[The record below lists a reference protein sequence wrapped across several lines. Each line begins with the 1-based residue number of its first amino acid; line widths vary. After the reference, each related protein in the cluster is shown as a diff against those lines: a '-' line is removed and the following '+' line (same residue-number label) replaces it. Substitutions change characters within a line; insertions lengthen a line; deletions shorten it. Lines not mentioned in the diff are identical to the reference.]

1 MQSEPNET
9 SQKNSLPQS
18 PRENTTDSQHGFH
31 DSDEHLSRQL
41 HAGEGRAKSW
51 RSASNTSPSASSVES
66 SDDARER
73 PLRRLSPPS
82 RHKSGSPVDRIVEHE
97 KDLTYLPKKRSEG
110 RTFTVV
116 QRGKNF
122 GSFQVAIEDFP
133 NGSHFTFDSTFALM
147 LPMAKI
153 STEVLTH
160 VLSHLPPSSL
170 SDVSL
175 VSRRFHQLVTTPH
188 AWRIAFSRFF
198 PGAEALSTLDTNS
211 ELSEDSEIRSERRF
225 FTRLTALASWRSE
238 YILRTRLLR
247 SVGRGK
253 PAESSASVGS
263 GSSRPGASSNGSAHV
278 TYNSDLVTP
287 VDHLHA
293 TFGIEFNKR
302 PPRFIHGATDVGMAS
317 SSDPR
322 NSKVDAWGF
331 SDSLITQQF
340 EDNHPGE
347 APYGLGAG
355 DVIGVPN
362 TMDISQ
368 PFGMIY
374 AEGLPGGRV
383 YYRSTEE
390 KRGRDLASPLN
401 NSVPEL
407 GIPATLPTESMCSV
421 WIAKAP
427 HVPDLSEG
435 TVGML
440 VGSSSGLV
448 SSYSL
453 GTNPL
458 RERRLERGELTARWV
473 LSPGVP
479 IIAIAVDENFSSKRQ
494 SINRIWAVA
503 LNALGEVF
511 YLTDFPVRPVLDR
524 ALKINKVHFER
535 LAWQSGRSVHWTL
548 VEPTRRIATPDP
560 FDRSEV
566 DGSYSPRTSW
576 DGTCLSKEQI
586 VAETNEINVFLQK
599 KPKQF
604 RKVCE
609 GWDMRRRLEVD
620 FAADDEDGA
629 GEGILV
635 IGCGSDEG
643 QHATIKRYTRCKVK
657 ESSDNNLVGQG
668 ASKSITHGDAS
679 HGSIF
684 GDNNPLINEQ
694 PTWSFKDRAISR
706 RSSASPLDSGLG
718 ARLIEEWR
726 TSIFLLGGLKSPQI
740 TTTAVDVS
748 NFALLMTTEDPL
760 LYMSGSS
767 AAPSPLSSPMGK
779 TSSHSLTDV
788 PGQRAR
794 LLAVGTKTGTIVLWN
809 ARAPI
814 ASNTIMD
821 NSIKPVRI
829 IYTDSPQISCLAL
842 TSLYL
847 VHGGNDGLVQ
857 AWDPLASTTDPIRTL
872 NSRFSS
878 RARRRLIQAE
888 ASPTGVG
895 INLFAAGAICLDPD
909 PTVLRGMVSLGSHL
923 RYWSYTSL
931 AADQYKG
938 NKRRLRRSERGS
950 NQGGDRFSGTGRG
963 ALKDY
968 IANEKSELERE
979 KRNKR
984 EEEKR
989 LAGRFGVDLLGPGAS
1004 EDEILAYATMLSE
1017 EAAQS
1022 DELRRK
1028 SASDGESSDTITEE
1042 IVASPVSSPA
1052 QDDIDD
1058 DIAEAIRLS
1067 LQENI
1072 NPTPHAIHNA
1082 GTSEIPV
1089 KYAKAKRNKVS
1100 PSSSPSRSGASGVS
1114 PKAAKAA
1121 SVPAAELDD
1130 LEFALQLSQ
1139 AEEESRAQGGKG
1151 KGRAF

>member
-1 MQSEPNET
+1 
-9 SQKNSLPQS
+9 
-18 PRENTTDSQHGFH
+18 
-31 DSDEHLSRQL
+31 
-41 HAGEGRAKSW
+41 
-51 RSASNTSPSASSVES
+51 
-66 SDDARER
+66 
-73 PLRRLSPPS
+73 
-82 RHKSGSPVDRIVEHE
+82 
-97 KDLTYLPKKRSEG
+97 
-110 RTFTVV
+110 
-116 QRGKNF
+116 
-122 GSFQVAIEDFP
+122 
-133 NGSHFTFDSTFALM
+133 
-147 LPMAKI
+147 MADI
-153 STEVLTH
+153 ATEVLTH
-160 VLSHLPPSSL
+160 ILSHLPPLSL

-211 ELSEDSEIRSERRF
+211 ELSEDSEIRSERRT

-238 YILRTRLLR
+238 YVLRTKLLR
-247 SVGRGK
+247 SIGRGK
-253 PAESSASVGS
+253 PADSSAPAS
-263 GSSRPGASSNGSAHV
+263 GPSRTGTGTNGSAHA
-278 TYNSDLVTP
+278 TYNSDLVTL

-293 TFGIEFNKR
+293 TFGTEFNKR
-302 PPRFIHGATDVGMAS
+302 LPRFIHGATDVGMAS
-317 SSDPR
+317 CSDPR
-322 NSKVDAWGF
+322 SGKVDAWGF
-331 SDSLITQQF
+331 SDSLIPQQF
-340 EDNHPGE
+340 EDAHPGE
-347 APYGLGAG
+347 ALYGLGAG
-355 DVIGVPN
+355 EVIGVPN

-374 AEGLPGGRV
+374 AEGSLGGRV

-390 KRGRDLASPLN
+390 KRGRDLACPLD
-401 NSVPEL
+401 NSMPEL

-427 HVPDLSEG
+427 NVPDLSEG
-435 TVGML
+435 IVGIL

-448 SSYSL
+448 SAYSV

-479 IIAIAVDENFSSKRQ
+479 IIAIAVDETFSSKRQ
-494 SINRIWAVA
+494 LLNRIWAVA

-511 YLTDFPVRPVLDR
+511 YLCDFPVRPVLDR
-524 ALKINKVHFER
+524 ALKFDKARLER
-535 LAWQSGRSVHWTL
+535 LAWQTGRTVNWTL
-548 VEPTRRIATPDP
+548 VESTRRVARPDP

-576 DGTCLSKEQI
+576 DGTFLSKEQI
-586 VAETNEINVFLQK
+586 AAETKEINAFLQK
-599 KPKQF
+599 KPKHF

-609 GWDMRRRLEVD
+609 GWDMRRHLEVD
-620 FAADDEDGA
+620 FAASDENGA

-635 IGCGSDEG
+635 IGCGLDEG
-643 QHATIKRYTRCKVK
+643 QQALIKRYTRCKMT
-657 ESSDNNLVGQG
+657 ESPDEHLASQGPSRSVAIGG
-668 ASKSITHGDAS
+668 ASHD
-679 HGSIF
+679 SIF
-684 GDNNPLINEQ
+684 GVNNSLINEQ
-694 PTWSFKDRAISR
+694 PTWSFKESFSSR
-706 RSSASPLDSGLG
+706 RNSASPSESEL
-718 ARLIEEWR
+718 RTTLIEEWR
-726 TSIFLLGGLKSPQI
+726 TSVFLLGGLKSPQI
-740 TTTAVDVS
+740 TTTAIDMS
-748 NFALLMTTEDPL
+748 NFALLTTTEDPL
-760 LYMSGSS
+760 LCVSGSS
-767 AAPSPLSSPMGK
+767 AASSPLSSPVGK
-779 TSSHSLTDV
+779 MSSNPLTDV

-794 LLAVGTKTGTIVLWN
+794 LLAIGTKTGTIVLWN

-814 ASNTIMD
+814 ASNTILE
-821 NSIKPVRI
+821 NNIKPIRI

-857 AWDPLASTTDPIRTL
+857 AWDPLASTMDPIRTL

-888 ASPTGVG
+888 ASPAGVG

-909 PTVLRGMVSLGSHL
+909 PTILRGMVTLGSHL
-923 RYWSYTSL
+923 RYWSYSSQ

-968 IANEKSELERE
+968 IANEKLELERE
-979 KRNKR
+979 KRTKR

-1022 DELRRK
+1022 DEFRRK
-1028 SASDGESSDTITEE
+1028 SASDGESSATITKDA
-1042 IVASPVSSPA
+1042 VASPISSA
-1052 QDDIDD
+1052 ALNDIDD

-1067 LQENI
+1067 LEENS
-1072 NPTPHAIHNA
+1072 NASPYAIGNA
-1082 GTSEIPV
+1082 GASKIPV
-1089 KYAKAKRNKVS
+1089 KYARVNRYKAS
-1100 PSSSPSRSGASGVS
+1100 PSGSPPGSSLLSASS
-1114 PKAAKAA
+1114 EAN
-1121 SVPAAELDD
+1121 EDD
-1130 LEFALQLSQ
+1130 LEFALRLSQ
-1139 AEEESRAQGGKG
+1139 AEEESRAQSGKG
-1151 KGRAF
+1151 KGKGKVF

>member
-1 MQSEPNET
+1 MQSESDEI

-18 PRENTTDSQHGFH
+18 SQENTEDSQHGFH
-31 DSDEHLSRQL
+31 DSDELLSRPL
-41 HAGEGRAKSW
+41 PAGEGRAKPR
-51 RSASNTSPSASSVES
+51 RSPSNTSSPASPAGS

-73 PLRRLSPPS
+73 SLRRLSPPS
-82 RHKSGSPVDRIVEHE
+82 RQKSGSPVDRIIEHE
-97 KDLTYLPKKRSEG
+97 KDLTYLLKKRSEG

-116 QRGKNF
+116 QRGKNL
-122 GSFQVAIEDFP
+122 GSSQVAIGDFP
-133 NGSHFTFDSTFALM
+133 N
-147 LPMAKI
+147 
-153 STEVLTH
+153 EVLTH
-160 VLSHLPPSSL
+160 ILSHLSPSSL

-198 PGAEALSTLDTNS
+198 PGAEALSTLDTTS
-211 ELSEDSEIRSERRF
+211 ELSEESEIRSERKF
-225 FTRLTALASWRSE
+225 FTRLIALASWRSE

-247 SVGRGK
+247 SIVRGK
-253 PAESSASVGS
+253 PAESSAPAGS
-263 GSSRPGASSNGSAHV
+263 GSSRPSTGGNGSAHV
-278 TYNSDLVTP
+278 TYNSDLVTL
-287 VDHLHA
+287 VDRLHA
-293 TFGIEFNKR
+293 TFGTGFNKKL
-302 PPRFIHGATDVGMAS
+302 PRFIHGASDVGMAS

-322 NSKVDAWGF
+322 TSKVDAWGF

-340 EDNHPGE
+340 EDMHPGE

-355 DVIGVPN
+355 EVIGVPN

-368 PFGMIY
+368 SFGMIY

-390 KRGRDLASPLN
+390 RRGRDLASPLE
-401 NSVPEL
+401 NSIPEF
-407 GIPATLPTESMCSV
+407 GIPATLQTESVCSV

-427 HVPDLSEG
+427 TVPDLSEG
-435 TVGML
+435 AVGML

-448 SSYSL
+448 SAYSL

-479 IIAIAVDENFSSKRQ
+479 IIAIAVDENFSSKRK

-511 YLTDFPVRPVLDR
+511 YLNDFPVRPVLDR
-524 ALKINKVHFER
+524 ALKLDKVHLER
-535 LAWQSGRSVHWTL
+535 LAWQSGRSVHWML
-548 VEPTRRIATPDP
+548 VEPTRRVARPDP

-576 DGTCLSKEQI
+576 DGTCLSKEQV

-599 KPKQF
+599 KPKHF

-620 FAADDEDGA
+620 FAANDENGA
-629 GEGILV
+629 GEGFLV
-635 IGCGSDEG
+635 IGCGLDEG
-643 QHATIKRYTRCKVK
+643 QHATIKRYTRCKVTD
-657 ESSDNNLVGQG
+657 SSNEDLAGQG
-668 ASKSITHGDAS
+668 APRPVTHGDSS

-684 GDNNPLINEQ
+684 GDKNSLTYEQ
-694 PTWSFKDRAISR
+694 PTWSFKDTAISR
-706 RSSASPLDSGLG
+706 RSSASPSDSGLR
-718 ARLIEEWR
+718 AHLIEEWR
-726 TSIFLLGGLKSPQI
+726 TSVFLLGGLKSPQI
-740 TTTAVDVS
+740 NSTAIDVS
-748 NFALLMTTEDPL
+748 NCALMTTSEDPL
-760 LYMSGSS
+760 LSMSGSS
-767 AAPSPLSSPMGK
+767 AASSPLSSPMGK
-779 TSSHSLTDV
+779 VSSPSLTDV

-794 LLAVGTKTGTIVLWN
+794 LFAIGTQTGIIVLWN
-809 ARAPI
+809 TRAPV
-814 ASNTIMD
+814 ASNAMLE
-821 NSIKPVRI
+821 NNIKPVRI
-829 IYTDSPQISCLAL
+829 IYTDSPQISCIAL

-888 ASPTGVG
+888 ASPAGVG

-909 PTVLRGMVSLGSHL
+909 PTILRGMVSLGSHL
-923 RYWSYTSL
+923 RYWSYSSL
-931 AADQYKG
+931 AVDQYKG
-938 NKRRLRRSERGS
+938 NKRRVRRLERGS

-968 IANEKSELERE
+968 IAYEKLELERE

-1017 EAAQS
+1017 ETAQS

-1028 SASDGESSDTITEE
+1028 SASGGEGSDTITEE
-1042 IVASPVSSPA
+1042 VVASPVSSAA

-1058 DIAEAIRLS
+1058 DMAEAIRLS
-1067 LQENI
+1067 LQDNI
-1072 NPTPHAIHNA
+1072 NSSPYAIGNA
-1082 GTSEIPV
+1082 GANDIPLT
-1089 KYAKAKRNKVS
+1089 YAKAKSNEAS
-1100 PSSSPSRSGASGVS
+1100 PSSSPPRASAFGASPKVNKVS
-1114 PKAAKAA
+1114 K
-1121 SVPAAELDD
+1121 VPAAELDD

-1139 AEEESRAQGGKG
+1139 AEEESRAQGAKG
-1151 KGRAF
+1151 KGRAL

>member
-1 MQSEPNET
+1 MQPEPNET
-9 SQKNSLPQS
+9 FQNISLPQS
-18 PRENTTDSQHGFH
+18 SQENTRDSQHGFH
-31 DSDEHLSRQL
+31 DSDVHPSPQL
-41 HAGEGRAKSW
+41 PAGEGRAKPR
-51 RSASNTSPSASSVES
+51 RSASNTSPSASSAGS

-82 RHKSGSPVDRIVEHE
+82 RQKSGSPVDRIIEHE
-97 KDLTYLPKKRSEG
+97 KDLTYLPKKRAEE
-110 RTFTVV
+110 RTFTIV
-116 QRGKNF
+116 QRGKNL
-122 GSFQVAIEDFP
+122 GSAQVAIGDFP
-133 NGSHFTFDSTFALM
+133 N
-147 LPMAKI
+147 
-153 STEVLTH
+153 EVLTH
-160 VLSHLPPSSL
+160 ILSHLPPSSL

-198 PGAEALSTLDTNS
+198 PGAEALSALDTNS

-247 SVGRGK
+247 SIGRGK
-253 PAESSASVGS
+253 PTESLTPAGS
-263 GSSRPGASSNGSAHV
+263 GSSRPGTGSNGSAHV
-278 TYNSDLVTP
+278 TYNSDLVTL

-293 TFGIEFNKR
+293 TFGTGFNKR
-302 PPRFIHGATDVGMAS
+302 LPRFIHGATEVGMAS

-322 NSKVDAWGF
+322 TSKVDAWGF

-340 EDNHPGE
+340 EDVHPGE

-355 DVIGVPN
+355 EVIGLPN

-368 PFGMIY
+368 PYGMIY
-374 AEGLPGGRV
+374 AEGMPGGRV
-383 YYRSTEE
+383 YYRSMEE
-390 KRGRDLASPLN
+390 KRGRDLASPLD
-401 NSVPEL
+401 NSIPEL

-421 WIAKAP
+421 WISKTP
-427 HVPDLSEG
+427 NVPDLSEG
-435 TVGML
+435 IVGML

-448 SSYSL
+448 SAYSL

-479 IIAIAVDENFSSKRQ
+479 IIAIAVDENFSSKRRLL
-494 SINRIWAVA
+494 NHIWAFA

-511 YLTDFPVRPVLDR
+511 FLSDFPVRPNLDR
-524 ALKINKVHFER
+524 ALKLDKARIER
-535 LAWQSGRSVHWTL
+535 LAWQTGRTVHWTL
-548 VEPTRRIATPDP
+548 VEATRRIARPDP

-576 DGTCLSKEQI
+576 DGTCLSKEQLA
-586 VAETNEINVFLQK
+586 AEIKEIDVFLRK
-599 KPKQF
+599 KPKNF

-620 FAADDEDGA
+620 FAASDENGA
-629 GEGILV
+629 GEVILV
-635 IGCGSDEG
+635 IGCGLDEG
-643 QHATIKRYTRCKVK
+643 QQAMIKRYTRCKVT
-657 ESSDNNLVGQG
+657 ESSDEDLAGQG
-668 ASKSITHGDAS
+668 PSMPIAQGDAS

-684 GDNNPLINEQ
+684 GDHNLLINGQ
-694 PTWSFKDRAISR
+694 PTWSFEDRALSR
-706 RSSASPLDSGLG
+706 RSSTSPSDSELRT
-718 ARLIEEWR
+718 RLIEEWR
-726 TSIFLLGGLKSPQI
+726 TSVFLLGGLKSPQI
-740 TTTAVDVS
+740 TTTAIDLS
-748 NFALLMTTEDPL
+748 NFALLTTTEDPL
-760 LYMSGSS
+760 LSVSGSLAGS
-767 AAPSPLSSPMGK
+767 SPPSSPMGRIL
-779 TSSHSLTDV
+779 SHSLTDV

-794 LLAVGTKTGTIVLWN
+794 LFAIGTKTGTIVLWN
-809 ARAPI
+809 ARAPV
-814 ASNTIMD
+814 ASNTILE
-821 NSIKPVRI
+821 NNIKPIRI

-842 TSLYL
+842 SSLYL

-878 RARRRLIQAE
+878 RARRRLVQAE
-888 ASPTGVG
+888 ASPAGVG

-909 PTVLRGMVSLGSHL
+909 PTILRGMVSLGSHL
-923 RYWSYTSL
+923 RYWSYSSQ

-950 NQGGDRFSGTGRG
+950 NQGGDRFYGTGRG

-968 IANEKSELERE
+968 IANEKLELERE
-979 KRNKR
+979 KREKR

-1022 DELRRK
+1022 HELRKK
-1028 SASDGESSDTITEE
+1028 SASDGESSSTITEE
-1042 IVASPVSSPA
+1042 AVASPVSSAA

-1058 DIAEAIRLS
+1058 DMAEAIRLS
-1067 LQENI
+1067 LQENS
-1072 NPTPHAIHNA
+1072 NTSPCAI
-1082 GTSEIPV
+1082 GIPA
-1089 KYAKAKRNKVS
+1089 KYAKVKRNKAS
-1100 PSSSPSRSGASGVS
+1100 PSGSPPRSGAFGAS
-1114 PKAAKAA
+1114 PKASEA
-1121 SVPAAELDD
+1121 SNIPAAELDD
-1130 LEFALQLSQ
+1130 LEFALRLSQ
-1139 AEEESRAQGGKG
+1139 AEEESRAQSGKGKGKG

>member
-1 MQSEPNET
+1 MQPEPNET

-18 PRENTTDSQHGFH
+18 SLENSEDSQYGFQ
-31 DSDEHLSRQL
+31 DSVEHLSRQL
-41 HAGEGRAKSW
+41 HAGEGRAKPR
-51 RSASNTSPSASSVES
+51 RSASNTSSSAFPAGS

-73 PLRRLSPPS
+73 PLRRLSPPL
-82 RHKSGSPVDRIVEHE
+82 RQKSGSPVDRIIEHE
-97 KDLTYLPKKRSEG
+97 KDSIYLPKKRSEG
-110 RTFTVV
+110 RPFTVV
-116 QRGKNF
+116 QRSKNL
-122 GSFQVAIEDFP
+122 GSSQVAIGDFP
-133 NGSHFTFDSTFALM
+133 NGLHSIFASM
-147 LPMAKI
+147 LQTADI
-153 STEVLTH
+153 ATEVLTH
-160 VLSHLPPSSL
+160 ILSHLPPSSL

-175 VSRRFHQLVTTPH
+175 VSQRFHQLVTTPH

-211 ELSEDSEIRSERRF
+211 EPSEDSEIRSERRF
-225 FTRLTALASWRSE
+225 FARLTAFASWRSE

-247 SVGRGK
+247 SIGRGK
-253 PAESSASVGS
+253 PAESSTPAGS
-263 GSSRPGASSNGSAHV
+263 GSSRPGTGSNGSAHV
-278 TYNSDLVTP
+278 TYSSDLVTL

-293 TFGIEFNKR
+293 TYGVGFNKR
-302 PPRFIHGATDVGMAS
+302 LPRFIHGATDVGMAS

-322 NSKVDAWGF
+322 IGKVDAWGF

-340 EDNHPGE
+340 EDVHPGE

-355 DVIGVPN
+355 EMIGMPN
-362 TMDISQ
+362 TMDVSQ

-374 AEGLPGGRV
+374 AEGFPGGRV
-383 YYRSTEE
+383 YYRSTDE
-390 KRGRDLASPLN
+390 KRGRALASLLH
-401 NSVPEL
+401 NSIPEL

-421 WIAKAP
+421 WIAKTTN
-427 HVPDLSEG
+427 VPELSEG

-440 VGSSSGLV
+440 AGSSSGLV
-448 SSYSL
+448 SAYSL

-479 IIAIAVDENFSSKRQ
+479 IIAIAVDESFSSERQ
-494 SINRIWAVA
+494 MLNRIWAVA
-503 LNALGEVF
+503 LNALGEVY
-511 YLTDFPVRPVLDR
+511 YLSELPARLVLDR
-524 ALKINKVHFER
+524 ALKLDKARLER
-535 LAWQSGRSVHWTL
+535 LAWRTGRTVHWTL
-548 VEPTRRIATPDP
+548 VEPTRRIARADP

-576 DGTCLSKEQI
+576 DGMLLSKEQI
-586 VAETNEINVFLQK
+586 VAEIKEINIFLQE
-599 KPKQF
+599 KPKHF

-620 FAADDEDGA
+620 FAASDENGA
-629 GEGILV
+629 GEGVLV
-635 IGCGSDEG
+635 IDCGLDEG
-643 QHATIKRYTRCKVK
+643 QHAMIKRYTRCKVK
-657 ESSDNNLVGQG
+657 EPSEEDLAGQG
-668 ASKSITHGDAS
+668 ASKPIAPGDAS
-679 HGSIF
+679 HGSLF
-684 GDNNPLINEQ
+684 GDNHSLIHAQ
-694 PTWSFKDRAISR
+694 ATWAFKDRAVSR
-706 RSSASPLDSGLG
+706 RNSASPPGSGLR
-718 ARLIEEWR
+718 AHLIEEWR
-726 TSIFLLGGLKSPQI
+726 TSMFLLGGLKSPQI
-740 TTTAVDVS
+740 TTTAVDLS
-748 NFALLMTTEDPL
+748 DFALMTNTEDPL
-760 LYMSGSS
+760 LGVSGSS
-767 AAPSPLSSPMGK
+767 AASSPLSSPTGK
-779 TSSHSLTDV
+779 MSSHSLTDV

-794 LLAVGTKTGTIVLWN
+794 LLAIGTKTGTIILWN
-809 ARAPI
+809 ARAPV
-814 ASNTIMD
+814 ASNTILE

-888 ASPTGVG
+888 ASPAGVG

-923 RYWSYTSL
+923 RYWSYSSL
-931 AADQYKG
+931 ASDQYKG

-968 IANEKSELERE
+968 IANEKLELERE
-979 KRNKR
+979 KRNQR

-1017 EAAQS
+1017 ETAQS

-1042 IVASPVSSPA
+1042 AVASPVSSA
-1052 QDDIDD
+1052 GQDDIDD
-1058 DIAEAIRLS
+1058 DMAEAIRLS
-1067 LQENI
+1067 LQDNGSAS
-1072 NPTPHAIHNA
+1072 PYAIGNA
-1082 GTSEIPV
+1082 STSVIPV
-1089 KYAKAKRNKVS
+1089 NYAKAKRNKAS
-1100 PSSSPSRSGASGVS
+1100 PSSSPPRASTLGAL
-1114 PKAAKAA
+1114 PIAD
-1121 SVPAAELDD
+1121 PAAELND